1 MVKSRRHKIQ
11 LSAYSRG
18 AIVLHWLIALGIIAQ
33 LVMGFLMVRAAPLA
47 ATAQESSPSFF
58 DSSIVR
64 TIQFAQ
70 QHQFSLFQWH
80 KTVGILVLLLSIA
93 RIVWRLMNKPPEKA
107 PMSAFERITSDIVV
121 FFFYALMIIVP
132 ITGWIIVSTSPTQ
145 FPTRLFL
152 LPDLVWPNLPL
163 GMDSNTEQAAANA
176 HALLAYSFVFLL
188 FLHIGGALKHSI
200 FDRVP
205 ELSRM
210 SLIGK
215 LHHKKTARSSVIISS
230 LFVLILGAGALLF
243 SHYNQP
249 ATPAAATDAQ
259 QAPVT
264 DTTQSDWVIDRQ
276 KSTLNY
282 EAAFSGEPVT
292 GTIGN
297 WDAIIHFDP
306 AAPEKS
312 RADITIDANSITY
325 GHPYVADSLLGTD
338 GFNTTEYPQVHAV
351 LDHFSKEQDGWQAT
365 GSITIRGKT
374 KPVTLHFT
382 YQENNGHAI
391 VKGSA
396 DIDRLA
402 FDLGRQNDASG
413 TWLGKTVRVD
423 LLLEA
428 DRK

>member
-1 MVKSRRHKIQ
+1 MAKSRRHKIQ
-11 LSAYSRG
+11 LVAYSRG

-47 ATAQESSPSFF
+47 ATTQESSSSFLT
-58 DSSIVR
+58 SAVVR

-70 QHQFSLFQWH
+70 QNQFFIFQWH
-80 KTVGILVLLLSIA
+80 KTIGILVLFLSIA
-93 RIVWRLMNKPPEKA
+93 RIIWRLMNKPPEKA
-107 PMSAFERITSDIVV
+107 PMSAFEKITSDIVV
-121 FFFYALMIIVP
+121 FFFYVLMITVP
-132 ITGWIIVSTSPTQ
+132 VIGWIIVSTSPTQ

-163 GMDSNTEQAAANA
+163 AIDSNTEQAAANA
-176 HALLAYSFVFLL
+176 HALLAYSFVLLL

-215 LHHKKTARSSVIISS
+215 LHHKKTARGSVIISS
-230 LFVLILGAGALLF
+230 LFALLLGAGALLF
-243 SHYNQP
+243 SHYNQSS
-249 ATPAAATDAQ
+249 TPAAATDAQ

-264 DTTQSDWVIDRQ
+264 GTTQSDWVVDKQ
-276 KSTLNY
+276 KSTLSY
-282 EAAFSGEPVT
+282 EVAFSGEPVS

-297 WDAIIHFDP
+297 WDAIIHFNP
-306 AAPEKS
+306 AAPQKA
-312 RADITIDANSITY
+312 RADIAIDANSINY
-325 GHPYVADSLLGTD
+325 GHPYVADSLPGTD
-338 GFNTTEYPQVHAV
+338 GFDTAEYPQVRAV
-351 LDHFSKEQDGWQAT
+351 LDHFSKDQNGWQAT
-365 GSITIRGKT
+365 GTITIRGKT
-374 KPVTLHFT
+374 RPLTLNFT

-391 VKGSA
+391 IQGSA

-423 LLLEA
+423 LVLEA